1 MMTGRRLGRSRVAAP
16 TPAKLAMAGRA
27 HSGSDRI
34 INTIRQPLLVL
45 DDELRVI
52 SANHAFYRAFA
63 VTPQKTVGQP
73 LAAIGDHRLDVP
85 SLRSF
90 LDLIRADGATIEDY
104 EIEIDL
110 PPQGRR
116 LLVLEAR
123 QIRDGRG
130 ATREILVTIEDVTE
144 RKRAEAA
151 LMAAKWHAERASL
164 SKSRL
169 LSTVS
174 HDLRQPLQALI
185 LMRGILA
192 KGIKDE
198 EGLKL
203 VAQLNKTSDSML
215 GMLNSLL
222 NINQLETGI
231 VHPEKINFPI
241 HELLEQLRI
250 EFTFHAQAHGLAL
263 HVVPCRLSV
272 WSDPHLLQQMIRN
285 LLSNAVKYTE
295 RGKILLGCRRRG
307 EKLRIEVWDTGPGI
321 AEEQFDA
328 IFTEFHKLDNP
339 VSGHSLDIGIGLGL
353 PIVQRL
359 ANLLGHSVDVHSRR
373 GKGSVFA
380 VETTLAGE
388 QTGALLRPRQW
399 GRAHAADIH
408 AAILIVEDD
417 RSVREM
423 LDLLF
428 TREGHRTVAAED
440 GDQALML
447 VPGTINPD
455 IVVADYSLP
464 NGMTGPQIIA
474 RVRQTVGREIPAI
487 VLTGNISTDTMREIT
502 RYGCVQRTKP
512 VRAEE
517 LTHLVQSLLNKARQP
532 IAQKGSLPQAGSKA
546 DMRRPTIFVVDDESA
561 VREAMRALL
570 HGEGWSVEAYSSGEE
585 FLEAY
590 RPGREGCLV
599 VDAWM
604 PRMGG
609 LELLERLKT
618 EHGGPP
624 AIMITGHA
632 DIRLAVQAMKA
643 GAVAFLEKPVRYDEL
658 LYNIERALEF
668 SRNAAAIGSLREAV
682 AKRMAGL
689 TARERQVVELVVEG
703 NPNKQIAYVLG
714 ISQRTI
720 ETHRATAMKKLGAR
734 SLSELIH
741 LTIAGSTQE
750 T

>member
-1 MMTGRRLGRSRVAAP
+1 
-16 TPAKLAMAGRA
+16 
-27 HSGSDRI
+27 
-34 INTIRQPLLVL
+34 
-45 DDELRVI
+45 
-52 SANHAFYRAFA
+52 
-63 VTPQKTVGQP
+63 
-73 LAAIGDHRLDVP
+73 
-85 SLRSF
+85 
-90 LDLIRADGATIEDY
+90 
-104 EIEIDL
+104 
-110 PPQGRR
+110 
-116 LLVLEAR
+116 
-123 QIRDGRG
+123 
-130 ATREILVTIEDVTE
+130 LVTIEDVTE

-164 SKSRL
+164 GKSRL
-169 LSTVS
+169 LSAVS

-241 HELLEQLRI
+241 NELLEQLRI

-263 HVVPCRLSV
+263 RVVPCRLSV
-272 WSDPHLLQQMIRN
+272 RSDPHLLQQMIRN

-328 IFTEFHKLDNP
+328 IFTEFHQLDNP

-359 ANLLGHSVDVHSRR
+359 ANLLGHSVDVHSRP

-380 VETTLAGE
+380 IEVPLGGE
-388 QTGALLRPRQW
+388 QTKALPQRRQMGRLQGA
-399 GRAHAADIH
+399 H
-408 AAILIVEDD
+408 AAILVVEDD
-417 RSVREM
+417 SSVREM

-428 TREGHRTVAAED
+428 TGEGYHTAAAAD
-440 GDQALML
+440 GDEALRL
-447 VPGTINPD
+447 AQGTISPD

-464 NGMTGPQIIA
+464 NGMTGPQVIA
-474 RVRQTVGREIPAI
+474 RVRQTVGREIPAV
-487 VLTGNISTDTMREIT
+487 VLTGNISADTMREIT

-532 IAQKGSLPQAGSKA
+532 IAQKGSLPLAGSKA
-546 DMRRPTIFVVDDESA
+546 DVRQPTVFVVDDESA

-585 FLEAY
+585 FLAAY

-624 AIMITGHA
+624 TIMITGHA
-632 DIRLAVQAMKA
+632 DIRLAVRAMKA

-668 SRNAAAIGSLREAV
+668 SRNATAIASLREAV

-689 TARERQVVELVVEG
+689 TSRERQVVELVVEG

-714 ISQRTI
+714 ISQRTV
-720 ETHRATAMKKLGAR
+720 ETHRATAMKKIGAR

-741 LTIAGSTQE
+741 LTIAGAADDVPAR
-750 T
+750 